1 MTPRASSDLPE
12 FSVYL
17 GSSGNHDLWG
27 NPLTGWVR
35 SIGTVEGCRNS
46 YFGDRG
52 YFRSTRYLLQV
63 NEAGRDW

>member
-1 MTPRASSDLPE
+1 MSPRVSSDLPE

-17 GSSGNHDLWG
+17 GSSGIFDLWG
-27 NPLTGWVR
+27 NPFNGWVR
-35 SIGTVEGCRNS
+35 SIGVAEGCRNN